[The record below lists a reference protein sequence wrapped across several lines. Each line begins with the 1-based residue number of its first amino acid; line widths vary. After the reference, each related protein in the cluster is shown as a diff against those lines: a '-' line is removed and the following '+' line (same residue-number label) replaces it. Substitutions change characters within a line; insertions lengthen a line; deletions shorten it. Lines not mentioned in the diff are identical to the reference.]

1 LWPVD
6 ESLMDQILQV
16 ETLILE
22 LLLIVSVVAILGR
35 RFRLPYTVAL
45 VLAGLALSLR
55 SGLDIELTPNL
66 ILTLFLPPLV
76 FEAAFHL
83 NFDELRANLSTIVL
97 LAIPGVILNMFVVGG
112 VMTFGAGMSISLAL
126 VFGALIAATDPVA
139 VVAIFRKLGV
149 PKRLEVLLEG
159 ESLLNDGT
167 AIVIFTLAVSALET
181 GGFNL
186 VNGVIDF
193 VRVAGGGLI
202 VGFVLGWMVSR
213 LIAQIND
220 HLVETTLTTV
230 LAFGSY
236 LLAEQL
242 HVSGVLAVV
251 VAGLVNGNIG
261 PRGMSPTTRIVVF
274 NFWEYMAFLA
284 NSAVFLIIGL
294 QLDLPALLNNW
305 QVILWAIAAVL
316 ASRIVVIY
324 GLSRLGREMPATW
337 RHVLFWG
344 GMRGGIALALA
355 LSLPVTLGAQRQMI
369 TVMVFGIVLFTILGQ
384 GLTMDGLLRRLGIVV
399 HSEEKLEYERR
410 HARAMATRA
419 GYDHLQRL
427 NEEGLISS
435 HTWETLRPLVEQRL
449 HALTEAVQ
457 EALANAPEMEV
468 EQLIAA
474 RRESLRAQRSTL
486 AALRRDGVISEET
499 YEELVAEID
508 LALASEVE
516 SWAAGVMTHRDIPD
530 VRHLLL
536 AIVQDRDLE
545 SAVSALAIR
554 SIPSTRIQ
562 STGGFLRRPN
572 HLLMVGVPEGRLENA
587 VEALEGACRSRIEY
601 MSSPVD
607 VLPFPLPMPVQ
618 IEVKGATLFAFEV
631 ERYEEI

>member
-1 LWPVD
+1 
-6 ESLMDQILQV
+6 MDQILQV

-45 VLAGLALSLR
+45 VLAGLALSIR
-55 SGLDIELTPNL
+55 SGLNIELTPNL
-66 ILTLFLPPLV
+66 ILSLFLPPLV

-83 NFDELRANLSTIVL
+83 NFEELRANLTTIVL
-97 LAIPGVILNMFVVGG
+97 LAIPGVILNMFLVGG
-112 VMTFGAGMSISLAL
+112 VMTVGAGMSISLAL

-139 VVAIFRKLGV
+139 VVSIFRKLGV

-167 AIVIFTLAVSALET
+167 AIVIFTLAMTALET
-181 GGFNL
+181 GEFNL
-186 VNGVIDF
+186 VNGIIDF
-193 VRVAGGGLI
+193 IRVAGGGLI
-202 VGFVLGWMVSR
+202 VGFILGWMISR
-213 LIAQIND
+213 LIGRID
-220 HLVETTLTTV
+220 DYLVETTLTSV

-316 ASRIVVIY
+316 VSRIVVIY
-324 GLSRLGREMPATW
+324 GLSRFGREIPPSW

-355 LSLPVTLGAQRQMI
+355 LSLPATLGVQRQMI

-384 GLTMDGLLRRLGIVV
+384 GLTMDSLLRRLGIVV

-427 NEEGLISS
+427 KDEGLISS

-449 HALTEAVQ
+449 QALTEAVQ

-474 RRESLRAQRSTL
+474 RRESLRAQRGTL
-486 AALRRDGVISEET
+486 AALRRDGVISDET

-508 LALASEVE
+508 LALDSEVE
-516 SWAAGVMTHRDIPD
+516 SWAAGVMTRREIPD
-530 VRHLLL
+530 VRHLLM
-536 AIVQDRDLE
+536 AVVQDRDLE
-545 SAVSALAIR
+545 SAISALAVR
-554 SIPSTRIQ
+554 SIPSTRVQ
-562 STGGFLRRPN
+562 TTGGFLRRTN
-572 HLLMVGVPEGRLENA
+572 HLLMVGIPEGRLGYA
-587 VEALEGACRSRIEY
+587 IEALEQACRSRIEY
-601 MSSPVD
+601 MTSPVD